1 MTREEI
7 AKYRR
12 AFMFAARAIEFAAIE
27 IEEGTKPLDDLLRAV
42 QDCRT
47 IAEACE
53 REITKETK

>member
-27 IEEGTKPLDDLLRAV
+27 IEEGTKPLDDLLEAV
-42 QDCRT
+42 QT
-47 IAEACE
+47 LQTVAASCE